1 VARCSVLDAAVDA
14 LAPLVLT
21 SMPRWAGRV
30 AALQVRCRGP
40 KYAVYC
46 SVEQLPRTIR
56 PTSIAVRPA
65 VNSAFRE
72 RVPALAQ
79 EPRDT
84 STVSGAV
91 AAVTRMRAALQEA
104 EASRAHGATPNL
116 SPSAFPSPDVGTV
129 TVINHKGDATAL
141 PFRGALFGGDFKC
154 GLFRLVAAD
163 PPSACQELY
172 NAEDLRG
179 AVVLVRR
186 GDCFFESKARQV
198 QQAGGSAVIVCVS
211 PLAPHPRR
219 HSLAYLLA
227 ACRRYNVHER
237 DPAVRMPSGDGTATD
252 VVIAAG
258 MVDAAGGT
266 RLQDVLRQARSA
278 HHVATGDGGSV
289 WVLFSAPGACE
300 EDVKY
305 HTGADVAEAEGDAN
319 GGGLGA
325 AAASEGDDGGLWVGG
340 DSTAGAS
347 ALLNALLSQ
356 QQHGRQGFGRRV
368 EVADDAGDV
377 STGDGE

>member
-1 VARCSVLDAAVDA
+1 MARCSVLGARCRSGCVGASSTHVHAVADC
-14 LAPLVLT
+14 
-21 SMPRWAGRV
+21 V

-72 RVPALAQ
+72 RVAALAQ

-141 PFRGALFGGDFKC
+141 PFRGALFGGGFKC

-211 PLAPHPRR
+211 PLAPLRGAIPWLTSLLRAAGTTSTSETLPCACRLVMAPPLTWSSPRAW
-219 HSLAYLLA
+219 SMPLA
-227 ACRRYNVHER
+227 AH
-237 DPAVRMPSGDGTATD
+237 
-252 VVIAAG
+252 
-258 MVDAAGGT
+258 
-266 RLQDVLRQARSA
+266 
-278 HHVATGDGGSV
+278 
-289 WVLFSAPGACE
+289 
-300 EDVKY
+300 
-305 HTGADVAEAEGDAN
+305 
-319 GGGLGA
+319 
-325 AAASEGDDGGLWVGG
+325 ASR
-340 DSTAGAS
+340 TC
-347 ALLNALLSQ
+347 
-356 QQHGRQGFGRRV
+356 
-368 EVADDAGDV
+368 
-377 STGDGE
+377 